1 MKFKETNFDDY
12 IQNNKICNLHPK
24 LKPVINSLPTALDNM
39 PNIMLHG
46 PAGTGKYTQSLVIIS
61 RYSPSCLKYE
71 KKMSLQITKQP
82 CNIKLSDIHYEVD
95 FSLLGCNSRLVWHD
109 IYMQIVD
116 SISAKLVKTGIIL
129 CKNFHAINGE
139 LLDIFYSYIQHNN
152 NGVTI
157 KYIFITEQLSF
168 IPNNMIDSC
177 KLIPVSRPTKTT
189 YTKCSKKKMTNIN
202 LSNITNIK
210 SISDAKPNHAVYCDR
225 IIEAIRN
232 ADTLKF
238 VQLRDLLYDILIMN
252 LDVAECIWYIL
263 KTFILDGSIK
273 EKDVSSTLMKTY
285 IMLQRY
291 NNNYRPIM
299 HLESF
304 IFTLINTIH
313 GYSYS
318 PSNTTTSTK

>member
-12 IQNNKICNLHPK
+12 IQNNNICSLHPK
-24 LKPVINSLPTALDNM
+24 LKPVISSLPVELDNM
-39 PNIMLHG
+39 PNIILHG

-116 SISAKLVKTGIIL
+116 SISAKTVKTGIIL
-129 CKNFHAINGE
+129 CKNFHTINGE

-152 NGVTI
+152 NGVII

-168 IPNNMIDSC
+168 IPNNMVDSC
-177 KLIPVSRPTKTT
+177 KLIPVPRPTKTS
-189 YTKCSKKKMTNIN
+189 YSKCVKKKMTNIN
-202 LSNITNIK
+202 LINITNIK
-210 SISDAKPNHAVYCDR
+210 SINDVKPNHTVYCDR
-225 IIEAIRN
+225 IIDAIRN

-238 VQLRDLLYDILIMN
+238 IRLRDLLYDLLIMN

-263 KTFILDGSIK
+263 KTFILDGSIE
-273 EKDVSSTLMKTY
+273 EKDVSSTLIKTY

-318 PSNTTTSTK
+318 PSNIAASTK